1 MCVYVYAP
9 RHLMWNFEA
18 LSVKS
23 FAFDLDEV
31 DDAQPTFSDAKS
43 RPILITIIITCDV
56 MMIVMIHQATG
67 DPGCPGGG
75 EAQRFGFQCGPCPPK

>member
-1 MCVYVYAP
+1 
-9 RHLMWNFEA
+9 MWNFEA

-23 FAFDLDEV
+23 FQFDLDEV
-31 DDAQPTFSDAKS
+31 DDATPTFSEKNS
-43 RPILITIIITCDV
+43 RQILITIIITCDV

-75 EAQRFGFQCGPCPPK
+75 EAQRFGCQCGPCPPK